1 MADTSNTLDKARS
14 LIEDRLQELNE
25 ERTRLERALADLK
38 GTRRGPGRPR
48 GGSGNGRRRSAS
60 AGSGTQSGKRRRR
73 RRGGTR
79 AEQALKHIQEN
90 PGIRASEI
98 ATKMN
103 IKPNYVYRVMSE
115 LQSDGKVTKDGRGY
129 TAASGSGPSAASG
142 AKSGS

>member
-1 MADTSNTLDKARS
+1 MADTTNTLDKARA
-14 LIEDRLQELNE
+14 LIEERLKELND

-48 GGSGNGRRRSAS
+48 GASGNGRRSS
-60 AGSGTQSGKRRRR
+60 GSGSGTATGTTKRRRR

-79 AEQALKHIQEN
+79 AEQALKHIREN

-115 LQSDGKVTKDGRGY
+115 LQGDGKVTKDGRGY
-129 TAASGSGPSAASG
+129 TAAGSSAATADSS
-142 AKSGS
+142 ADAS